1 MGPGDAQAGGGV
13 GASGSV
19 FAGDELLGARARAL
33 AMGERGD
40 LGHQEAMTAALREA
54 TAEYEVTTREGDEE
68 AHLAAMEA
76 ETGAAVA
83 LVSTGPSAR
92 DKRWRRR

>member
-1 MGPGDAQAGGGV
+1 MPPVPQHAMPAPT
-13 GASGSV
+13 AI
-19 FAGDELLGARARAL
+19 AL
-33 AMGERGD
+33 ARSAGMPDR
-40 LGHQEAMTAALREA
+40 LRSQTQEFSQGFHCTGAAMTAALREA